1 MLKLLV
7 QRARC
12 GALLVP
18 TLLAPLGLGLGGC
31 YAGKS
36 VHMGNVP
43 AESAHYVVVK
53 TKWTGAMVIYDCVSR
68 PDGAWEPTCHQTKMV
83 SAAEAAL
90 SGAMQR
96 LRPKAEGGAEQ

>member
-1 MLKLLV
+1 MKV
-7 QRARC
+7 VWNRRAAAAWVV
-12 GALLVP
+12 AL
-18 TLLAPLGLGLGGC
+18 LGGC

-36 VHMGNVP
+36 VHMGKVP

-68 PDGAWEPTCHQTKMV
+68 PNGAWEPTCHQTKMV

-90 SGAMQR
+90 SGAVQR
-96 LRPKAEGGAEQ
+96 IRTKGEAPEAE

>member
-1 MLKLLV
+1 MKVVWNRRAAAALV
-7 QRARC
+7 V
-12 GALLVP
+12 AL
-18 TLLAPLGLGLGGC
+18 LGGC

-36 VHMGNVP
+36 VHMGQVP

-68 PDGAWEPTCHQTKMV
+68 PNGSWEPTCHQTKMV

-90 SGAMQR
+90 SGAVQR
-96 LRPKAEGGAEQ
+96 IRTKGEAPEAE